1 MNEYNYREHVKDDIK
16 QCIEDNADYFG
27 WNPDDM
33 TKEDLY
39 ESVYD
44 FAWIDDLVTGNASG
58 SYTFSRYDA
67 ETYLNHNMDL
77 LSKACQEFGCEPK
90 LDDPEWC
97 DVTIRCYVLPQCLS
111 EVLDEVF

>member
-33 TKEDLY
+33 TKGELY
-39 ESVYD
+39 NSIYD
-44 FAWIDDLVTGNASG
+44 HAFIDDAVTGNASG
-58 SYTFSRYDA
+58 SYTFNAYEA
-67 ETYLNHNMDL
+67 EEYLCHNMEL
-77 LSKACQEFGCEPK
+77 LKEACHEFGCEPK